1 MSLCKSWWSHPFPI
15 LIVSYLRVLTARRPV
30 DPVCAVEASVC
41 CTTDPRLG
49 VQYAVLYCTL
59 YTVQAVLTHTHNCF
73 LRPSLLSVRVR
84 QSGWEHVCQDC
95 RWRRDVKR
103 ININAM
109 WNESEFVNTGM
120 FKIISVQN
128 YCTINYLLVT
138 FWLVNLFY
146 THSGAK
152 MS

>member
-1 MSLCKSWWSHPFPI
+1 MQISVEPPLPYLDCQLLESSNRPAPGGSCLCSGSISLLYNRSPPRC
-15 LIVSYLRVLTARRPV
+15 T
-30 DPVCAVEASVC
+30 VCS
-41 CTTDPRLG
+41 T
-49 VQYAVLYCTL
+49 VLYSVQCTGS
-59 YTVQAVLTHTHNCF
+59 THTHTHNCF

-95 RWRRDVKR
+95 RRRRDVKR
-103 ININAM
+103 INAM

-128 YCTINYLLVT
+128 YCTINYLVVT

-152 MS
+152 MF